1 MNRCIVALG
10 IGLLMGAYLGYTN
23 EDELEEMAHVMQKNQ
38 KRMSRKAQRAY
49 RKVCSC
55 MEH

>member
-1 MNRCIVALG
+1 MNKCIIALG
-10 IGLLMGAYLGYTN
+10 VGLVMGAYLGYTN
-23 EDELEEMAHVMQKNQ
+23 EEELEEMAHVMHKNQ

-49 RKVCSC
+49 RKVCDC